1 MHARVRACIRVCVRA
16 CMQVCACIHM
26 RARVHVY
33 ARTCASMRVRVH
45 VRVRACVCARAH
57 ACVCTHA
64 RMRACT
70 VRVCVSEC
78 VRVCVS
84 PERWDRPVGRECR
97 WAHTGGE
104 GRGQMHGIEGAEC
117 EEGKRGRRAE
127 WQRDKWAWFWELERT
142 TTYLNRLAVLIN
154 YSQSRSMVLL
164 LITVSE

>member
-1 MHARVRACIRVCVRA
+1 M
-16 CMQVCACIHM
+16 
-26 RARVHVY
+26 
-33 ARTCASMRVRVH
+33 
-45 VRVRACVCARAH
+45 
-57 ACVCTHA
+57 
-64 RMRACT
+64 
-70 VRVCVSEC
+70 
-78 VRVCVS
+78 CVS